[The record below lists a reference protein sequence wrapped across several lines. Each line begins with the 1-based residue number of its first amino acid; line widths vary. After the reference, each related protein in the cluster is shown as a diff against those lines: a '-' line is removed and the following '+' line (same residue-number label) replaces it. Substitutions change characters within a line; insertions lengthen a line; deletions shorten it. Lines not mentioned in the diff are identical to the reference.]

1 MCGLCRERRKSV
13 IGWKMVVWKHELN
26 ARRACWFC
34 EDCAKLPIWK
44 IKLLLGF
51 AGFLWCKE
59 RPHML
64 RNGWIRSE
72 GWNGLQL
79 VKMHRW
85 YIFQHQIGHRL
96 NREKVK
102 KKKGIDTI
110 IGCHITY
117 FANPTGSIAWHPKRH
132 PKRPLPKRLRPLPH
146 EDDCKRKR

>member
-1 MCGLCRERRKSV
+1 MWGTEEIFHWFKNCSVKTRVECERSFLILWGLCKV
-13 IGWKMVVWKHELN
+13 ADLKN
-26 ARRACWFC
+26 
-34 EDCAKLPIWK
+34 
-44 IKLLLGF
+44 KLLLGV

-72 GWNGLQL
+72 GWNGFQL

-102 KKKGIDTI
+102 KKKKRIDTI

-117 FANPTGSIAWHPKRH
+117 FANPTGSIAWHPKR
-132 PKRPLPKRLRPLPH
+132 PLPKRLRPRPH